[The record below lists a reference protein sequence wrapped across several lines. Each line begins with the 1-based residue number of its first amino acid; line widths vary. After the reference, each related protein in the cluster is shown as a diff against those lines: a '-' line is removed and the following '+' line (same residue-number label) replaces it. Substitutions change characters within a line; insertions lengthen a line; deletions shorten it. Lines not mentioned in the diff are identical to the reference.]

1 MLQVKLIAFSVLTL
15 NTFKNITIDKAKCTF
30 TLPTKVLLIA
40 AKMDYTKLYKGMVD
54 IFKK

>member
-40 AKMDYTKLYKGMVD
+40 AKMDYTK
-54 IFKK
+54 